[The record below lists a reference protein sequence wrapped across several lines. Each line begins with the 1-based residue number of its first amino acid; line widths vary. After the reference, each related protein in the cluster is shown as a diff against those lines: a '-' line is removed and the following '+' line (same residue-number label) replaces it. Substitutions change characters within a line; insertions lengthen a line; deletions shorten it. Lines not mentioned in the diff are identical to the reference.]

1 MPTNQGRKT
10 RSNTSITASQLMYQ
24 GAKRRSQTV
33 NALLEG
39 QDVSSDSDIE
49 VETNTE
55 DSPVAGNDTSSNAA
69 NTNARTSNS
78 ISSTSESTNNATS
91 NHASPNASSV
101 NNDLFNNMSPNNDS
115 PNITPHISPNI
126 ERNNH
131 HDGPINIRPSVRP
144 RLIIEPLETSNIN
157 HQKYLRFSQCTL
169 TDLAMEAS
177 LATRK
182 GYLDLQI
189 IRMIANGRSG
199 QQNQVRFY
207 KAKDNSK
214 KVSTVGYKRLFLLRI
229 IRTDEPTPHMVYI
242 LEDDIN
248 HANIWNHFTSIR
260 DNGGITI
267 GTVLRLFG
275 PKPYENIMP
284 DGVPSI
290 VTRFP
295 VAIMKQPTAM
305 LEVKINYEIQ
315 GGESMAFCLNACEL
329 TSLSISA
336 EESGCA
342 GLFCDKQRVLEVRR
356 YNDGCCC
363 YSFDSRRTNMIVDH
377 AMNIAHYSLRE
388 GKIYA
393 SNYSSVQFSLLY
405 QTAVFSSQVRQ
416 TSLDLTDLYFELEDA
431 ATGAMDLINRN
442 GGFTVTGWYKRGEV
456 TDRTILHQTNNS
468 DSYSKSSLSSD
479 KKDNQV
485 DNSKITFHPCV
496 IKPTNPDFSVNNTAL
511 YQALQALKFDVSKL
525 LHLA

>member
-1 MPTNQGRKT
+1 MPTNQVNT
-10 RSNTSITASQLMYQ
+10 RSTTSINAAQLMQ
-24 GAKRRSQTV
+24 RGAKRRNQTV
-33 NALLEG
+33 EASIQLAHQPEE
-39 QDVSSDSDIE
+39 QDVSSDSDSEIDS
-49 VETNTE
+49 NTE
-55 DSPVAGNDTSSNAA
+55 DTPVVTNDTTTNTV
-69 NTNARTSNS
+69 NTNAGTTNNS
-78 ISSTSESTNNATS
+78 TTYESTNNATS
-91 NHASPNASSV
+91 NNASPNASS
-101 NNDLFNNMSPNNDS
+101 FNNTSFNNTS
-115 PNITPHISPNI
+115 PNISPHASPNVARYNHNDA
-126 ERNNH
+126 RNNF
-131 HDGPINIRPSVRP
+131 RPSIRP
-144 RLIIEPLETSNIN
+144 RLIIEPLESSTIN

-248 HANIWNHFTSIR
+248 HANMWNHFTSIR

-284 DGVPSI
+284 DGVPSV

-305 LEVKINYEIQ
+305 LEVQINYEIQ

-377 AMNIAHYSLRE
+377 ALNIAHYSLRE
-388 GKIYA
+388 DKIYA

-405 QTAVFSSQVRQ
+405 QSAVFSSQVRQ

-431 ATGAMDLINRN
+431 ATGAIDLINRN

-468 DSYSKSSLSSD
+468 DSYSKSNLSSD